1 MEHAPE
7 LIPALIVLSLFLLS
21 GILALTAAIANWE
34 WFFNSKNCRMLTT
47 KLSRRQARWLYGI
60 IGGLILLMTIVI
72 AADMLPA
79 TKTAREP
86 LPQSERLTP
95 TSYLDNKISTNVSGK
110 TILSTPIA
118 SANNGAMSS
127 SPNPAIPH
135 PIRVT

>member
-79 TKTAREP
+79 TKTNREP
-86 LPQSERLTP
+86 RPQPVQTI
-95 TSYLDNKISTNVSGK
+95 TSAYFDNNISTKV
-110 TILSTPIA
+110 
-118 SANNGAMSS
+118 
-127 SPNPAIPH
+127 
-135 PIRVT
+135 